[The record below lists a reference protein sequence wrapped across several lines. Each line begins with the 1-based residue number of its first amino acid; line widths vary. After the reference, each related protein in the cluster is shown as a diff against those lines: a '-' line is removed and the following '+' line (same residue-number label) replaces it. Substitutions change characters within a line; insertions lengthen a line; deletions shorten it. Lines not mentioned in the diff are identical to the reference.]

1 MLSTLKSKRRAVLS
15 ILLLL
20 TGVVSAIVVYRT
32 SANNT
37 TQNRGQGR
45 RVPLTVL
52 QSSEPVIRSDY
63 GKRTLLAPSKDGQS
77 LYSLDAVTGDLIVYE
92 KNKPAKKVA
101 DSFLNV
107 EAFAVGPKHELY
119 LAQKDSTV
127 RIVSSDG
134 RRLNAFHTVYPRS
147 IAVLGNGNV
156 VVASP
161 FNGKNLH
168 LYNGQGLLLAS
179 FGDIKP
185 FDPSQTENEFLNE
198 GRVVVGP
205 GDQIYYVS
213 TYAPQPY
220 VLRFSSVGQLLGEF
234 PIEGEAVDL
243 QTGFTREFLSRRG
256 LCNGGVTIITS
267 ATVDQE
273 TGHLWLGMN
282 SLSTQGTVYEYD
294 QTGTKV
300 REFAFL
306 LNSNNK
312 IQNVTHVKDVVVSG
326 DLLSI
331 LTTGGTYAFKLSDV
345 LIADA
350 WKVPIKTSSTIKPT
364 WANPLARIAA
374 FWEPAP
380 VSRPGIPQPVQSA
393 CSAAQDV
400 SCTANCPQNT
410 APNPADCGAQIGA
423 LFPTNQTKRVTEV
436 SNCTKKPIDSTPG
449 SATPGGCTET
459 VTWCDTASP
468 NVTGSTTVNV
478 NCTAVP
484 TPTPTPTPAPQATP
498 TPGYCLG
505 VQDLISFPSSGCI
518 TGLFFQGP
526 CTRSSAF
533 RSRCADPTGYE
544 EWSCSCPDGTTM
556 SPIVIDVDHSGFS
569 MSDAVGGVIFN
580 MLNDG
585 VPLAISWTAAGS
597 TNALLVLDR
606 NGNGTIDNGT
616 ELFGDLTPQPA
627 SSEANGF
634 RALAEYDKSTNGGNG
649 NSRVDSG
656 DAIFSQLRLWQDANH
671 NGISEA
677 NELHTLAA
685 FGITGIDLNYK
696 ASKRTDAFG
705 NKFRYRAKIY
715 DAGGVH
721 SGRWAWDVFVMVQ

>member
-1 MLSTLKSKRRAVLS
+1 MRLRLIVSLTLITLP
-15 ILLLL
+15 LLLL
-20 TGVVSAIVVYRT
+20 TLIGINRSSA
-32 SANNT
+32 
-37 TQNRGQGR
+37 QNAKQTK
-45 RVPLTVL
+45 RVKLTVL
-52 QSSEPVIRSDY
+52 QSFETLINSDA
-63 GKRTLLAPSKDGQS
+63 GQRTVLAPSKDGQRI
-77 LYSLDAVTGDLIVYE
+77 YSLNSVTGDVFAYD
-92 KNKPAKKVA
+92 KKSKRLKKA
-101 DSFLNV
+101 SESLPNI
-107 EAFAVGPKHELY
+107 ETFAVGPKHELY
-119 LAQKDSTV
+119 LAQKDSSV

-134 RRLNAFHTVYPRS
+134 RRLNSFHTVYPKS

-168 LYNGQGLLLAS
+168 LYNSQGVLLAS
-179 FGDIKP
+179 FGDIRP
-185 FDPSQTENEFLNE
+185 FDPSPTENEFLNE
-198 GRVVVGP
+198 GRVVVGRE
-205 GDQIYYVS
+205 DQIYYVS
-213 TYAPQPY
+213 TYAPEPY
-220 VLRFSSVGQLLGEF
+220 VLRFSSEGQLLGEF
-234 PIEGEAVDL
+234 QIEGEAVDL
-243 QTGFTREFLSRRG
+243 QTGFTREFLNRRG
-256 LCNGGVTIITS
+256 FCNGGVTIITS
-267 ATVDQE
+267 ATVDPE

-326 DLLSI
+326 DSLSI

-350 WKVPIKTSSTIKPT
+350 WKVPMKTSETIKPT
-364 WANPLARIAA
+364 WANPVARIAK

-380 VSRPGIPQPVQSA
+380 VSRPGIPQPVQSS
-393 CSAAQDV
+393 CPAAQDY
-400 SCTANCPQNT
+400 SCIANCPQNT
-410 APNPADCGAQIGA
+410 APNPADCGAVIGSF
-423 LFPTNQTKRVTEV
+423 FPTNSTKRVIEKN
-436 SNCTKKPIDSTPG
+436 SCTAKQIDSTPG
-449 SATPGGCTET
+449 SSTPGGCTET
-459 VTWCDTASP
+459 VTWCDTASS
-468 NVTGSTTVNV
+468 NTTGSTSVTV

-484 TPTPTPTPAPQATP
+484 TPTPTPTPAPQPTP

-505 VQDLISFPSSGCI
+505 LQDFINFPSSGCI

-569 MSDAVGGVIFN
+569 MSDAAGGVVFN

-634 RALAEYDKSTNGGNG
+634 LALAEYDKSGSGGNG
-649 NSRVDSG
+649 NNRIDSG
-656 DAIFSQLRLWQDANH
+656 DTIFSQLRLWQDANH
-671 NGISEA
+671 DGVSEA
-677 NELHTLAA
+677 NELHTLGT

>member
-1 MLSTLKSKRRAVLS
+1 VRLRLIVSLTLITLP
-15 ILLLL
+15 LLLL
-20 TGVVSAIVVYRT
+20 TLVGINRSSA
-32 SANNT
+32 
-37 TQNRGQGR
+37 QNAKQTK
-45 RVPLTVL
+45 RVKLSVL
-52 QSSEPVIRSDY
+52 QSFETLINSDASQ
-63 GKRTLLAPSKDGQS
+63 RTALALSKDGQRI
-77 LYSLDAVTGDLIVYE
+77 YSLNSMTGDVFVYDM
-92 KNKPAKKVA
+92 KSKRLKKA
-101 DSFLNV
+101 SDSLPNV
-107 EAFAVGPKHELY
+107 EAFAVGPKNELY
-119 LAQKDSTV
+119 LAQKDSSV

-134 RRLNAFHTVYPRS
+134 RRLNSFHTVYPKS
-147 IAVLGNGNV
+147 VAVLGNGNV

-168 LYNGQGLLLAS
+168 LYNGQGVLLSS
-179 FGDIKP
+179 FGDIRP

-198 GRVVVGP
+198 GRVVVGRD
-205 GDQIYYVS
+205 DQIYYVS
-213 TYAPQPY
+213 TYAPEPY
-220 VLRFSSVGQLLGEF
+220 VLRFSSEGQLLGEF
-234 PIEGEAVDL
+234 QIEGEAVDL
-243 QTGFTREFLSRRG
+243 QTGFTREFLNRRRS
-256 LCNGGVTIITS
+256 CNGGVTIITS
-267 ATVDQE
+267 ASVNPE

-326 DLLSI
+326 DSLSI

-350 WKVPIKTSSTIKPT
+350 WKVPMKTSETITPAWT
-364 WANPLARIAA
+364 NPIARIAT

-410 APNPADCGAQIGA
+410 QPNPADCGAQIGA
-423 LFPTNQTKRVTEV
+423 LFPTNQTRRVTEV
-436 SNCTKKPIDSTPG
+436 NNCAKKPIDSTPG
-449 SATPGGCTET
+449 SATPGGCTES

-484 TPTPTPTPAPQATP
+484 TPTPTPQATP

-505 VQDLISFPSSGCI
+505 VQDLLNFPSSGCI

-533 RSRCADPTGYE
+533 RSRCAAPTGYE
-544 EWSCSCPDGTTM
+544 DWSCSCPDGTTM

-569 MSDAVGGVIFN
+569 MSDAGSGVIFN

-634 RALAEYDKSTNGGNG
+634 LALAEYDKSSNGGNG
-649 NSRVDSG
+649 NSRIDSG
-656 DAIFSQLRLWQDANH
+656 DTVFSQLRLWQDANH

-677 NELHTLAA
+677 NELQTLEA
-685 FGITGIDLNYK
+685 FGITGIDLSYK

-715 DAGGVH
+715 DKGGVH

>member
-1 MLSTLKSKRRAVLS
+1 MRLRLIVSLTLITLP
-15 ILLLL
+15 LMLL
-20 TGVVSAIVVYRT
+20 TLIGINRSSA
-32 SANNT
+32 
-37 TQNRGQGR
+37 QNAKQTK
-45 RVPLTVL
+45 RVKLTVL
-52 QSSEPVIRSDY
+52 QSFEALINSDASQ
-63 GKRTLLAPSKDGQS
+63 RTVLAPSKDGQRI
-77 LYSLDAVTGDLIVYE
+77 YSLNSMTGDVFVYDM
-92 KNKPAKKVA
+92 KSKRLKKA
-101 DSFLNV
+101 SDSLLNV
-107 EAFAVGPKHELY
+107 EAFAVGPKNELY
-119 LAQKDSTV
+119 LAQKDSSV

-134 RRLNAFHTVYPRS
+134 RRLNSFHTVYPKS

-168 LYNGQGLLLAS
+168 LYNGKGVLLAS
-179 FGDIKP
+179 FGDIRP

-198 GRVVVGP
+198 GRVIVSRD
-205 GDQIYYVS
+205 DQVYYVS
-213 TYAPQPY
+213 TYAPEPY
-220 VLRFSSVGQLLGEF
+220 VLRFSSEGQLLGEF
-234 PIEGEAVDL
+234 QIEGEAVDL
-243 QTGFTREFLSRRG
+243 QTGFTREFLNRRG
-256 LCNGGVTIITS
+256 FCNGGVTIITS
-267 ATVDQE
+267 ATVNPE

-326 DLLSI
+326 DSVSI

-350 WKVPIKTSSTIKPT
+350 WKVPMKTSETIKPT
-364 WANPLARIAA
+364 WANPLARIAT

-380 VSRPGIPQPVQSA
+380 VSQPGIPQPVQSS
-393 CSAAQDV
+393 CPAAQDY
-400 SCTANCPQNT
+400 SCIANCPQNT
-410 APNPADCGAQIGA
+410 QPQPADCGAAIGSF
-423 LFPTNQTKRVTEV
+423 FPTNSSKRVIEKN
-436 SNCTKKPIDSTPG
+436 SCTAKQIDSTPG
-449 SATPGGCTET
+449 SSTPGGCTET
-459 VTWCDTASP
+459 VTWCDTASS
-468 NVTGSTTVNV
+468 NTTGSTSVTV

-484 TPTPTPTPAPQATP
+484 TPTPTPQPTP

-505 VQDLISFPSSGCI
+505 VQDLINFPSSGCI

-569 MSDAVGGVIFN
+569 MSDAVGGVVFN

-585 VPLAISWTAAGS
+585 VPLAISWTAASS
-597 TNALLVLDR
+597 TNAFLVLDR

-616 ELFGDLTPQPA
+616 ELFGDLTPQPV

-634 RALAEYDKSTNGGNG
+634 LALAEYDKSSKVVTETAGLTVAIRS
-649 NSRVDSG
+649 SR
-656 DAIFSQLRLWQDANH
+656 N
-671 NGISEA
+671 
-677 NELHTLAA
+677 
-685 FGITGIDLNYK
+685 
-696 ASKRTDAFG
+696 
-705 NKFRYRAKIY
+705 
-715 DAGGVH
+715 
-721 SGRWAWDVFVMVQ
+721 

>member
-1 MLSTLKSKRRAVLS
+1 MRLRLIVSLTLIILP
-15 ILLLL
+15 LLLL
-20 TGVVSAIVVYRT
+20 TLIGINRSSA
-32 SANNT
+32 
-37 TQNRGQGR
+37 QNAKQTK
-45 RVPLTVL
+45 RVKLSVL
-52 QSSEPVIRSDY
+52 QSFETLINSDA
-63 GKRTLLAPSKDGQS
+63 GQKTALALSKDGQRM
-77 LYSLDAVTGDLIVYE
+77 YSLNSMTGDVFVYDM
-92 KNKPAKKVA
+92 KSKRLKKA
-101 DSFLNV
+101 SDSLPNV
-107 EAFAVGPKHELY
+107 EAFAVGPKNELY
-119 LAQKDSTV
+119 LAQKDSSV

-134 RRLNAFHTVYPRS
+134 RRLNFFHTVFPKS

-168 LYNGQGLLLAS
+168 LYNGQGVLLAS
-179 FGDIKP
+179 FGDIRP
-185 FDPSQTENEFLNE
+185 FDPSHTENEFLNE
-198 GRVVVGP
+198 GRVVAGRD
-205 GDQIYYVS
+205 DQIYYVS
-213 TYAPQPY
+213 TYAPEPY
-220 VLRFSSVGQLLGEF
+220 VLRFSSEGQLLGEF
-234 PIEGEAVDL
+234 QIEGEAVDL
-243 QTGFTREFLSRRG
+243 QTGFTREFLNRRKF
-256 LCNGGVTIITS
+256 CNGGVTIITS
-267 ATVDQE
+267 ASVNPE

-294 QTGTKV
+294 QAGTKI

-326 DLLSI
+326 DSLSI
-331 LTTGGTYAFKLSDV
+331 LTTGGAYAFKLSEV

-350 WKVPIKTSSTIKPT
+350 WKVPMKTSETIKPT

-374 FWEPAP
+374 FWAPAP

-410 APNPADCGAQIGA
+410 APNPADCGAQIVA
-423 LFPTNQTKRVTEV
+423 LFPTNQTKRVTEK
-436 SNCTKKPIDSTPG
+436 SCTSKPIDSTPG
-449 SATPGGCTET
+449 SATPGGCTES

-484 TPTPTPTPAPQATP
+484 TPTPTPTPTPAPQPTP

-505 VQDLISFPSSGCI
+505 VQDLLIPSSGCI

-533 RSRCADPTGYE
+533 RSRCAAPTGYE

-569 MSDAVGGVIFN
+569 MSDAGTGVIFN

-634 RALAEYDKSTNGGNG
+634 LALAEYDKSSNGGNG
-649 NSRVDSG
+649 NSRIDSG

-671 NGISEA
+671 SGISEA
-677 NELHTLAA
+677 NELQTLGA
-685 FGITGIDLNYK
+685 FGITGIDLSYK

-715 DAGGVH
+715 DKDGVH

>member
-1 MLSTLKSKRRAVLS
+1 MRLRLILSLTLITLP
-15 ILLLL
+15 LLLL
-20 TGVVSAIVVYRT
+20 TRIGIDRSSAQTVKQT
-32 SANNT
+32 K
-37 TQNRGQGR
+37 
-45 RVPLTVL
+45 RVKLTVL
-52 QSSEPVIRSDY
+52 QSFETLINSDASQ
-63 GKRTLLAPSKDGQS
+63 RTVLAPSKDGQRI
-77 LYSLDAVTGDLIVYE
+77 YSLNSMTGDVFVYDM
-92 KNKPAKKVA
+92 KSKRLKKA
-101 DSFLNV
+101 SDSLPNV
-107 EAFAVGPKHELY
+107 ETFAVGPKNELY
-119 LAQKDSTV
+119 LAQKDSSV

-134 RRLNAFHTVYPRS
+134 RRLNSFYTVYPKS

-168 LYNGQGLLLAS
+168 LYNGQGVLLAS
-179 FGDIKP
+179 FGDMRP

-198 GRVVVGP
+198 GRVVVGRD
-205 GDQIYYVS
+205 DQIYYVS
-213 TYAPQPY
+213 TYAPEPY
-220 VLRFSSVGQLLGEF
+220 VLRFSSEGQLLGEF
-234 PIEGEAVDL
+234 QIEGEAVDL
-243 QTGFTREFLSRRG
+243 QTGFTREFLNRRG
-256 LCNGGVTIITS
+256 FCNGGVTIITS
-267 ATVDQE
+267 ASVNSE

-326 DLLSI
+326 DSLSI
-331 LTTGGTYAFKLSDV
+331 LTTGGTYAFKVSDV

-350 WKVPIKTSSTIKPT
+350 WKVPMKTSETIKPT
-364 WANPLARIAA
+364 WANPLARIAT
-374 FWEPAP
+374 FWEPGP
-380 VSRPGIPQPVQSA
+380 VSRAGIPQPVQSA
-393 CSAAQDV
+393 CGAAQDV
-400 SCTANCPQNT
+400 SCIANCPQNT
-410 APNPADCGAQIGA
+410 VPNPADCGAVIAGF
-423 LFPTNQTKRVTEV
+423 FPTNSTKRVIEV
-436 SNCTKKPIDSTPG
+436 NNCTKKPIDSTPG
-449 SATPGGCTET
+449 SSTPGGCTET
-459 VTWCDTASP
+459 VTWCDTA
-468 NVTGSTTVNV
+468 NNNTTGSTTANV

-484 TPTPTPTPAPQATP
+484 TPTPTPQPTP

-505 VQDLISFPSSGCI
+505 VQDFINFPSSGCI

-526 CTRSSAF
+526 CTRSAAF

-544 EWSCSCPDGTTM
+544 DWSCSCPDGTTM

-569 MSDAVGGVIFN
+569 MSDAAGGVVFN

-616 ELFGDLTPQPA
+616 ELFGDLTPQPV

-634 RALAEYDKSTNGGNG
+634 LALAEYDKSSNGGNG
-649 NSRVDSG
+649 NGRIDSG

-671 NGISEA
+671 NGIAET
-677 NELHTLAA
+677 NELRTLAA

-705 NKFRYRAKIY
+705 NRFRYRAKIY